1 MGQETLPTLKII
13 RNFAADDVEV
23 LIGTSSD
30 LSTWES
36 GQQATA
42 LVTSINNGDGTV
54 ISIWRSIKIIG
65 QSDFFRIRVKSR

>member
-13 RNFAADDVEV
+13 CNFAADDVEV
-23 LIGTSSD
+23 LIETSSD

-54 ISIWRSIKIIG
+54 ITIWRSIKIIG

>member
-1 MGQETLPTLKII
+1 MGQEPFPTLKII

-23 LIGTSSD
+23 LIETSSD

-42 LVTSINNGDGTV
+42 LVTSINNGDGT
-54 ISIWRSIKIIG
+54 IITIWRSIKIIG